1 MDKQEDDRMSRPDE
15 DNPEWTPE
23 DFRAARPALQMVAEA
38 FGPVAAEALRRGR
51 GRPEKPDRKVNQT
64 LRLDPDV
71 LDAYRRQ
78 GSGWQTRI
86 NEVLRTHM
94 PRAGVTADRASGTKS
109 SGAVPRRQRKGI
121 VPRARWTAPRICSA
135 PCGP

>member
-1 MDKQEDDRMSRPDE
+1 MDKREKGRASRPDE
-15 DNPEWTPE
+15 ENPEWTPE
-23 DFRAARPALQMVAEA
+23 DFRAARPALEMVAEA
-38 FGPVAAEALRRGR
+38 FGPLAAEALRRGR

-71 LDAYRRQ
+71 LEAYRRQ

-94 PRAGVTADRASGTKS
+94 PRPGASAARMG
-109 SGAVPRRQRKGI
+109 GAKPGGPAPRRQRKG
-121 VPRARWTAPRICSA
+121 
-135 PCGP
+135 